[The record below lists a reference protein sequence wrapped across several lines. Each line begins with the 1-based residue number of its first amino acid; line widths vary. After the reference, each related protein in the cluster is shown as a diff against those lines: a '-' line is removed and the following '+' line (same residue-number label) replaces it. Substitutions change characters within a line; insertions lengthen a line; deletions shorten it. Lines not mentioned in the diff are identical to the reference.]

1 MKISRIYFT
10 GSQRATEVWGDQLS
24 SVFQLVKDRIT
35 ARCPATFEENNA
47 QLKILVDVDDSVG
60 AQGFRIADQ
69 EENTV
74 LLVSDSII
82 GITAGFGKLLRT
94 SDYSPEGMRVS
105 SWRGTSVPS
114 CPLRGIQ
121 MDSHFCN
128 FYHMAPAEELQRY
141 VQDLALWGIN
151 CIDVVYPLIDFCGW
165 DDPEAEHVLQQIKV
179 IYDTA
184 KSIGIQVGME
194 VVPNQDFVTFRPEFK
209 ATPHVEEV
217 ARRGN
222 NGNNMCP
229 NIPGAMEYIVETYGY
244 ALRYLKERGVAMDF
258 LCFWP
263 YDEGGC
269 SCEKC
274 RPWGANGFLKASK
287 AICEKVKEDLPNIT
301 VILSTWLFDTPDDQG
316 EWSGLSAALDKEN
329 GWIDYILADSHT
341 DFPEYPL
348 THDIPGGLPLLNY
361 PEISMWALFPWGGYG
376 ANPLPERFQSL
387 WHQAKAKVS
396 GGIAYS
402 EGIFDDINKITV
414 SFFYWNKEGS
424 VEEALEEYIRY
435 EYAPEVYEKV
445 REAIRIIEANHV
457 GTAVGKNRNTSADCN
472 TQAVNQAVCDS
483 AKRALTLLEQADE
496 LLPQRAQKS
505 WRWRILYLRA
515 KLDVLRF
522 ERSYQL
528 SGQLRPG
535 ASWTE
540 VLRGCEEAKVAMQE
554 LVQIYHSN
562 MHADDKMHPMFRCVR
577 PALKEL

>member
-1 MKISRIYFT
+1 MEISKIRIT
-10 GSQRATEVWGDQLS
+10 AGKQAADAWGQQLS
-24 SVFQLVKDRIT
+24 NVIELVKDRIT
-35 ARCPATFEENNA
+35 ARCPAEFVEAGE
-47 QLKILVDVDDSVG
+47 QLQIFVELDGTIG
-60 AQGFRIADQ
+60 AQGFRISEQDA
-69 EENTV
+69 NTI
-74 LLVSDSII
+74 LMESDSIL

-94 SDYSPEGMRVS
+94 SDYCEDGFIPS

-114 CPLRGIQ
+114 CALRGIQ

-128 FYHMAPAEELQRY
+128 FYHMAPAEELKRY

-165 DDPEAEHVLQQIKV
+165 DDPETEHVLRQIKV
-179 IYDTA
+179 IWDTA

-222 NGNNMCP
+222 NGNNICP
-229 NIPGAMEYIVETYGY
+229 NKPGAMEYIVETYGY
-244 ALRYLKERGVAMDF
+244 ALRFLKERGVAMDF

-274 RPWGANGFLKASK
+274 KPWGANGFLKASK
-287 AICEKVKEDLPNIT
+287 AICEKVKEELPEIK

-316 EWSGLSAALDKEN
+316 EWSGLSAALEREN

-348 THDIPGGLPLLNY
+348 THDVPGGLPLLNY

-387 WHQAKAKVS
+387 WNQAKGKVS

-402 EGIFDDINKITV
+402 EGIFDDINKVAV
-414 SFFYWNKEGS
+414 SQFYWNREGS
-424 VEEALEEYIRY
+424 VEDTLQEYIRY
-435 EYAPEVYEKV
+435 EYAPGVYESV
-445 REAIRIIEANHV
+445 REAIRIIEQNHIN
-457 GTAVGKNRNTSADCN
+457 TAVGKHLNTSNDCN

-483 AKRALTLLEQADE
+483 ARRALQLMDQADAQ
-496 LLPQRAQKS
+496 LPQWAKQS

-522 ERSYQL
+522 TRSYQL
-528 SGQLRPG
+528 SDRLRPG
-535 ASWTE
+535 ATWTE
-540 VLRGCEEAKVAMQE
+540 VLRGCEEAKAAMQE
-554 LVQIYHSN
+554 LVEIYHSN
-562 MHADDKMHPMFRCVR
+562 MHADDALHPMFRCVR